1 MENINLSN
9 LIAPSFYSLTFDIL
23 KKKHTH
29 YWLKGG
35 RASTKSSFISLMLVI
50 LLINNPQLHAV
61 CLRKYGNAL
70 RDSVFNQILWAIE
83 KLGVKHL
90 FSWTMAPL
98 ELTYKPTGQKIV
110 FRGLDDPAKSKSVKM
125 PFGYFGLIW
134 FEELEQYNG
143 MPEIRSVLQSYMR
156 GGSDFTCFYSY
167 NPPQTMS
174 NWVNAEANMP
184 VDNRYVHSSTYL
196 TVPPEWLGQEFFIEA
211 ELLKKNNE
219 LAYKH
224 EYLGEITGTG
234 GAVFTNVVN
243 RTITDEEIAKM
254 PKFEYGIDWGFA
266 VDPFAWGKLYYDKT
280 RRDLYILDE
289 IYKVG
294 MLNDEA
300 FDKIKN
306 KGVGNDL
313 IIADSA
319 EPKSISE
326 GRRTGLNIRGAD
338 KGKDSIRFGIKW
350 LQRLCHIYID
360 PKRTP
365 NAWREFSMY
374 EFEKNKAGE
383 FISDYPDKDNHTID
397 MTRYAL
403 EKYMLKRGLF

>member
-1 MENINLSN
+1 MAELKDIICS
-9 LIAPSFYSLTFDIL
+9 AFFDL
-23 KKKHTH
+23 HKKVKNNEYTH

-35 RASTKSSFISLMLVI
+35 RGSTKSSFISIEIVLGIMK
-50 LLINNPQLHAV
+50 NPNTHAV
-61 CLRKYGNAL
+61 CFRKIGTDL
-70 RDSVFNQILWAIE
+70 KDSVFNQILWAIDI
-83 KLGVKHL
+83 LGVSRYFEAKI
-90 FSWTMAPL
+90 APM
-98 ELTYKPTGQKIV
+98 EITYKPTGQKIK
-110 FRGLDDPAKSKSVKM
+110 FRGLDDPRKAKSAKM
-125 PFGYFGLIW
+125 PKGYYRYIW
-134 FEELEQYNG
+134 FEELEQYSG
-143 MPEIRSVLQSYMR
+143 MPEIRSVLQSYLR
-156 GGSDFTCFYSY
+156 GGDIFTCFYSY
-167 NPPQTMS
+167 NPPQTVG
-174 NWVNAEANMP
+174 NWVNIEATIP
-184 VDNRYVHSSTYL
+184 VDNRYVHTSNYL
-196 TVPPEWLGQEFFIEA
+196 DVPPEWLGQEFIIEA

-224 EYLGEITGTG
+224 EYLGEVTGTG
-234 GAVFTNVVN
+234 GAVFTNVVQ
-243 RTITDEEIAKM
+243 REITDDEIAKM

-300 FDKIKN
+300 FTKIKD
-306 KGVGNDL
+306 KGVGHDL
-313 IIADSA
+313 IVADSA

-326 GRRTGLNIRGAD
+326 GQRQGLNIRGAE
-338 KGKDSIRFGIKW
+338 KGKDSVRFGIKW

-365 NAWREFSMY
+365 NAWREFSTY

-383 FISDYPDKDNHTID
+383 FISDYPDKDNHVID

-403 EKYMLKRGLF
+403 EKYMKQRGLF

>member
-1 MENINLSN
+1 MAELKDIICS
-9 LIAPSFYSLTFDIL
+9 AFFDL
-23 KKKHTH
+23 HKKVKNNEYTH

-35 RASTKSSFISLMLVI
+35 RGSTKSSFISIEIVLGIMK
-50 LLINNPQLHAV
+50 NPNTHAV
-61 CLRKYGNAL
+61 CFRKIGTDL
-70 RDSVFNQILWAIE
+70 KDSVFNQILWAIDI
-83 KLGVKHL
+83 LGVSRYFEAKI
-90 FSWTMAPL
+90 APM
-98 ELTYKPTGQKIV
+98 EITYKPTGQKIK
-110 FRGLDDPAKSKSVKM
+110 FRGLDDPRKAKSAKM
-125 PFGYFGLIW
+125 PKGYYRYIW
-134 FEELEQYNG
+134 FEELEQYSG
-143 MPEIRSVLQSYMR
+143 MPEIRSVLQSYLR
-156 GGSDFTCFYSY
+156 GGDVFTCFYSY
-167 NPPQTMS
+167 NPPQTVG
-174 NWVNAEANMP
+174 NWVNIEAIIP
-184 VDNRYVHSSTYL
+184 VDNRYVHTSNYL
-196 TVPPEWLGQEFFIEA
+196 DVPPEWLGQEFIIEA

-224 EYLGEITGTG
+224 EYLGEVTGTG
-234 GAVFTNVVN
+234 GAVFTNVVQ
-243 RTITDEEIAKM
+243 REITDDEIAKM

-300 FDKIKN
+300 FTKIKD
-306 KGVGNDL
+306 KGVGHDL
-313 IIADSA
+313 IVADSA

-326 GRRTGLNIRGAD
+326 GQRQGLNIRGAE
-338 KGKDSIRFGIKW
+338 KGKDSVRFGIKW

-365 NAWREFSMY
+365 NAWREFSTY

-383 FISDYPDKDNHTID
+383 FISDYPDKDNHVID

-403 EKYMLKRGLF
+403 EKYMKQRGLF

>member
-1 MENINLSN
+1 MAELKDIICS
-9 LIAPSFYSLTFDIL
+9 AFFDL
-23 KKKHTH
+23 HKKVKNNEYTH

-35 RASTKSSFISLMLVI
+35 RGSTKSSFISIEIVLGIMK
-50 LLINNPQLHAV
+50 NPNTHAV
-61 CLRKYGNAL
+61 CFRKIGTDL
-70 RDSVFNQILWAIE
+70 KDSVFNQILWAIDI
-83 KLGVKHL
+83 LGVSRYFEAKV
-90 FSWTMAPL
+90 APM
-98 ELTYKPTGQKIV
+98 EITYKPTGQKIK
-110 FRGLDDPAKSKSVKM
+110 FRGLDDPRKAKSAKM
-125 PFGYFGLIW
+125 PKGYYRYIW
-134 FEELEQYNG
+134 FEELEQYSG
-143 MPEIRSVLQSYMR
+143 MPEIRSVLQSYLR
-156 GGSDFTCFYSY
+156 GGDIFTCFYSY
-167 NPPQTMS
+167 NPPQTVS
-174 NWVNAEANMP
+174 NWVNIEATIP
-184 VDNRYVHSSTYL
+184 VDNRYVHTSNYL
-196 TVPPEWLGQEFFIEA
+196 DVPPEWLGQEFIIEA

-224 EYLGEITGTG
+224 EYLGEVTGTG
-234 GAVFTNVVN
+234 GAVFTNVVQ
-243 RTITDEEIAKM
+243 REITDDEIAKM

-300 FDKIKN
+300 FIKIKD
-306 KGVGNDL
+306 KGVGHDL
-313 IIADSA
+313 IVADSA

-326 GRRTGLNIRGAD
+326 GQRQGLNIRGAE
-338 KGKDSIRFGIKW
+338 KGKDSVRFGIKW

-365 NAWREFSMY
+365 NAWREFSTY

-383 FISDYPDKDNHTID
+383 FISDYPDKENHVID

-403 EKYMLKRGLF
+403 EKYMKQRGLF

>member
-1 MENINLSN
+1 MADISK
-9 LIAPSFYSLTFDIL
+9 IICPAFYDLFNKIEDNEY
-23 KKKHTH
+23 TH

-35 RASTKSSFISLMLVI
+35 RGSTKSSFISIEIVLGIMR
-50 LLINNPQLHAV
+50 NPNTHAV
-61 CLRKYGNAL
+61 CFRKIGADL
-70 RDSVFNQILWAIE
+70 RDSVYNQILWAIDI
-83 KLGVKHL
+83 LGVTTYFDAKI
-90 FSWTMAPL
+90 MPM
-98 ELTYKPTGQKIV
+98 EIIYKPTGQKII
-110 FRGLDDPAKSKSVKM
+110 FRGLDDPRKSKSAKM
-125 PFGYFGLIW
+125 PKGYFRYIW
-134 FEELEQYNG
+134 FEELEQYAG
-143 MPEIRSVLQSYMR
+143 MQEIRSVLQSYMR
-156 GGSDFTCFYSY
+156 GGDVFTCFYSY
-167 NPPQTMS
+167 NPPQTVG
-174 NWVNAEANMP
+174 NWVNIEATIP
-184 VDNRYVHSSTYL
+184 VDNRYVHTSNYL
-196 TVPPEWLGQEFFIEA
+196 DVPPEWLGQEFIIEA

-224 EYLGEITGTG
+224 EYLGEVTGTG
-234 GAVFTNVVN
+234 GAVFTNVVQ
-243 RTITDEEIAKM
+243 REITDDEIAKM

-300 FDKIKN
+300 FTKIKD
-306 KGVGNDL
+306 KGVGHDL
-313 IIADSA
+313 IVADSA

-326 GRRTGLNIRGAD
+326 GQRQGLNIRGAE
-338 KGKDSIRFGIKW
+338 KGKDSVRFGIKW

-365 NAWREFSMY
+365 NAWREFSTY

-383 FISDYPDKDNHTID
+383 FISDYPDKDNHVID

-403 EKYMLKRGLF
+403 EKYMKQRGLF